1 MIAARTLLSSVALA
15 GLCAVLGAQVP
26 PALDVKLGL
35 WENTIV
41 TNMGGALPIDT
52 SKMSPDQAA
61 KVAAAMKGMTGERTI
76 TQKSCVKKED
86 FAKDSFMLP
95 QESGMAC
102 TRTITTNS
110 RTAYVAD
117 VTCTGE
123 RAMTGKVSI
132 ETTAGGTSMN
142 GSMNMA
148 TTAQGRTM
156 NIAMKMSGKYLG
168 ADCGTVK

>member
-1 MIAARTLLSSVALA
+1 MTAARTLLSSVALI
-15 GLCAVLGAQVP
+15 GLSAVLAAQA

-41 TNMGGALPIDT
+41 TNLGGAPPVDT
-52 SKMSPDQAA
+52 SKMTAEQAA
-61 KVAAAMKGMTGERTI
+61 KIAAARKGLMGERT
-76 TQKSCVKKED
+76 TTDKSCVKKED
-86 FAKDSFMLP
+86 LAKDSFMLP
-95 QESGMAC
+95 NESGMTC
-102 TRTITTNS
+102 TRAIATNT

-123 RAMTGKVSI
+123 REMKGQISI
-132 ETTAGGTSMN
+132 ETSAGGTAFT
-142 GSMNMA
+142 GSMKMA

-156 NIAMKMSGKYLG
+156 NVAMKMSGKYLG